1 MESDQGS
8 EASGKRGR
16 KPISGLTEHQQR
28 TLRVIRQYI
37 EDNGIPP
44 TVAELSEALGLTR
57 STIQDQIEQLV
68 RKGYLNRETGR
79 ARSVSIRQES
89 NGLLGTF
96 FSVPIVGEVAAGVP
110 VLAQENVVGEILVES
125 QALRGGKHFALEVK
139 GRSMIGAGI
148 EPGDLVIV
156 RQQATAENGD
166 IVVAMLEGEATVKRL
181 WMAEGRVELRPEN
194 TDFEPIV
201 IGPGD
206 ELSLI
211 GKVIAVRRRAQDQ
224 TND

>member
-1 MESDQGS
+1 MESDQSS
-8 EASGKRGR
+8 EVSGKRGR

-44 TVAELSEALGLTR
+44 TAAELSEALGLTR

-79 ARSVSIRQES
+79 ARSVSIRQEP
-89 NGLLGTF
+89 NELLGTF

-201 IGPGD
+201 LGTYD
-206 ELSLI
+206 ELSVI

-224 TND
+224 VNN

>member
-1 MESDQGS
+1 MESDQSAG
-8 EASGKRGR
+8 AGGKRGR
-16 KPISGLTEHQQR
+16 KPILGMTEHQHR

-37 EDNGIPP
+37 DDNGIPP
-44 TVAELSEALGLTR
+44 TVADLSEALGLTR
-57 STIQDQIEQLV
+57 STIQDQIDQLV

-79 ARSVSIRQES
+79 ARSMSIRQES
-89 NGLLGTF
+89 SGLIGTF
-96 FSVPIVGEVAAGVP
+96 FSVPIVGEVAAGAP
-110 VLAQENVVGEILVES
+110 VFAQENVVGEILIES
-125 QALRGGKHFALEVK
+125 LALRGGKHFALEVK
-139 GRSMIGAGI
+139 GRSMIDAGI
-148 EPGDLVIV
+148 EPGDLIIV
-156 RQQATAENGD
+156 RQQAAAESGD
-166 IVVAMLEGEATVKRL
+166 IVVAMVDGEATVKRL
-181 WMAEGRVELRPEN
+181 WMVEGRVELRPEN

>member
-1 MESDQGS
+1 MESGQSS

-16 KPISGLTEHQQR
+16 KPISGLTAHQQR
-28 TLRVIRQYI
+28 TLRAIRQYI
-37 EDNGIPP
+37 EDNGISP
-44 TVAELSEALGLTR
+44 TAADLSEALGLSR

-79 ARSVSIRQES
+79 ARSVSIRQEPS
-89 NGLLGTF
+89 GLLGTF

-110 VLAQENVVGEILVES
+110 ILAQENMAGEILVES
-125 QALRGGKHFALEVK
+125 HALRGGKHFALEVK
-139 GRSMIGAGI
+139 GRSMIDAGI

-181 WMAEGRVELRPEN
+181 WMGEGGVELRPEN

-201 IGPGD
+201 IGTDDG
-206 ELSLI
+206 LSI
-211 GKVIAVRRRAQDQ
+211 VGKVIAVRRRAQDQ
-224 TND
+224 ASN